1 MDPGQAA
8 RPRLPLAPHA
18 RLGPLPAVPRVPRAL
33 PSPGPVRSLCPD
45 LGPPPHGLR
54 ARSACRRCHVSGD
67 SRGVPSGR
75 LAWRSL
81 RRRPSCV
88 PAPSSSSE
96 LPIPRRCVSLSL
108 AFPLRPLT
116 EAQTHPPPPALG
128 PGTWHVG
135 GPGQARA
142 AGRPAPCSHVAV
154 LSRSPLPLGMW
165 RGSAHAPWGVCTC
178 PTAHGKCESLSAWNR
193 APKST
198 VSRSLSLVGPGHPE
212 CWAGRGTQ
220 NLGRGLWPPGV
231 SLQRL
236 ELPCVGPG
244 VEEGRVA
251 GAPGRGLGPPSREL
265 QT

>member
-18 RLGPLPAVPRVPRAL
+18 CLGPLPAAPRVPRAL
-33 PSPGPVRSLCPD
+33 PSPGPVRSLSPD

-116 EAQTHPPPPALG
+116 EAQTLPP
-128 PGTWHVG
+128 
-135 GPGQARA
+135 
-142 AGRPAPCSHVAV
+142 
-154 LSRSPLPLGMW
+154 
-165 RGSAHAPWGVCTC
+165 
-178 PTAHGKCESLSAWNR
+178 
-193 APKST
+193 
-198 VSRSLSLVGPGHPE
+198 
-212 CWAGRGTQ
+212 
-220 NLGRGLWPPGV
+220 
-231 SLQRL
+231 
-236 ELPCVGPG
+236 
-244 VEEGRVA
+244 
-251 GAPGRGLGPPSREL
+251 GLGPRDLARGRPRTGEGRRETSSLFPCRRPEQEPSPTGHVEGQCPCPLGGVHLSNRSRKVRVPQCLEQSPQVHREQVL
-265 QT
+265 VPGGTRTS